1 MSDLSVLSG
10 VGKIV
15 KLTLL
20 GLKRKLWSNW
30 QQGYTP
36 MKTLRRVTK
45 LLYMLVFLFGITNV
59 LGLIEESGEIGFRS
73 VSAQAGDQIS
83 ISEHSY
89 STKHMLDGHQ
99 SLALGVQP
107 TEKPHAPPL
116 RTIREEILRLVEA
129 PVFPHRNTSNLLPGE
144 VRPLREKLV
153 QHIAEWLEKEPL
165 APLVVDIGLAGREVF
180 FAHSGE
186 IILALS
192 LSLPHLED
200 PLRQEVVS
208 FLDVQWEEHF
218 PLGSQRWYPP
228 GQGKRR
234 ERHPLPPGLI
244 ESLQPSTG
252 PHPFANMYAVWS
264 YAFYAD
270 RWDPVAKTWPEIRRC
285 WEDFRRLHLPLQHRR
300 DALWANAYLAGMI
313 GLLRIARTLEREVE
327 VVAGIEDAEQL
338 ARWCLDRFRRD
349 VARLPLPI
357 FENVGHFDRWR
368 AEDMGG
374 FFIPLPPHHKAK
386 PDKFH
391 GLTPEVGVF
400 LARQAPE
407 SVNAYLEF
415 VGRTLPGWY
424 LVGEERQLH
433 FGENFVDYPDFS
445 LSIFQAQALL
455 GGRSACELACWV
467 DMPWCV
473 GDAYFVQKLAICLHL
488 SVSGIEIVQA
498 GKPGN

>member
-1 MSDLSVLSG
+1 MQALERMTTSVR
-10 VGKIV
+10 I
-15 KLTLL
+15 
-20 GLKRKLWSNW
+20 
-30 QQGYTP
+30 
-36 MKTLRRVTK
+36 
-45 LLYMLVFLFGITNV
+45 LVFSLGIAN
-59 LGLIEESGEIGFRS
+59 LLALIEGYGGLGFPSIFARAEDRVECADYLAS
-73 VSAQAGDQIS
+73 SERVLKSDQS
-83 ISEHSY
+83 S
-89 STKHMLDGHQ
+89 
-99 SLALGVQP
+99 ALGVQP
-107 TEKPHAPPL
+107 LEKSEGRRL
-116 RTIREEILRLVEA
+116 GTIREEILRLVET
-129 PVFPHRNTSNLLPGE
+129 PVFPHRNTPNLLPGE

-192 LSLPHLED
+192 LSIPHLED

-218 PLGSQRWYPP
+218 PLGSQRWYSP

-244 ESLQPSTG
+244 EGLQPSTG

-270 RWDPVAKTWPEIRRC
+270 RWDPVAKAWPEIRQC
-285 WEDFRRLHLPLQHRR
+285 WEDFRRLHLPLQDRR

-313 GLLRIARTLEREVE
+313 GLLRIARTLDREVE
-327 VVAGIEDAEQL
+327 VVAAIVDAEQL

-391 GLTPEVGVF
+391 ALTPEVGVF

-415 VGRTLPGWY
+415 VERTLPGWY
-424 LVGEERQLH
+424 LVGEERQFH

-445 LSIFQAQALL
+445 LSIFQAQAFL
-455 GGRSACELACWV
+455 GGRSVCELARWV
-467 DMPWCV
+467 DIPWCV

-488 SVSGIEIVQA
+488 AVCCKETTRHEDPRS
-498 GKPGN
+498 K